1 MAQRHAQL
9 EVLWCSKNNI
19 LLRANNLIPGTSKL
33 MAKLTASRAQ
43 QWRGLAAQRLEAQ
56 RRLGEARQ
64 PAEPRADPVPAKR
77 PRAPLAIRCGGS
89 PDALAERW
97 LGTGGW
103 RREFGSCGHRGK
115 RHESG
120 VIAEPMPEFDWFHI
134 HRSKGRG
141 SSIDAQLG
149 GARSR
154 KLKRAHSRSTIRG
167 PILCK
172 LSPAASPILFAGCKC
187 GGAGMTGAGAGSA
200 GLF

>member
-1 MAQRHAQL
+1 M
-9 EVLWCSKNNI
+9 
-19 LLRANNLIPGTSKL
+19 
-33 MAKLTASRAQ
+33 TASRAQ

-56 RRLGEARQ
+56 PRLGEARQ
-64 PAEPRADPVPAKR
+64 PVEARADPVPAKR
-77 PRAPLAIRCGGS
+77 PRAPLVIRCGGS

-103 RREFGSCGHRGK
+103 RRRFCGCGHREK

-120 VIAEPMPEFDWFHI
+120 VIAEPMPEFGWFLI
-134 HRSKGRG
+134 HRSSGRG
-141 SSIDAQLG
+141 SSVDAQLG

-154 KLKRAHSRSTIRG
+154 KLKRAHPRSAIFG

-172 LSPAASPILFAGCKC
+172 LSPAASPILFAGYKC
-187 GGAGMTGAGAGSA
+187 GGTGMTDTEAGSS